1 MRRNSIAATL
11 AIIASVA
18 YAEQSLFI
26 DEDIDEDD
34 FTPEKIHCRDKATGP
49 EFRCWYASNMY
60 QAKTR

>member
-18 YAEQSLFI
+18 YAEQSLNI
-26 DEDIDEDD
+26 EEDFDEDD
-34 FTPEKIHCRDKATGP
+34 FKPSQCRDKATGP
-49 EFRCWYASNMY
+49 EFSCWFGSTMY